1 MSWWEVFKLK
11 QINIGTTKLSD
22 KEIPEEEEDNRD
34 CCEEARI
41 KYMIEVGKYIIRGLK
56 RYVEQG
62 YGLQGPPFSKD
73 SRFTILVGRH
83 GPDWRTK
90 FDENNDGDCIQAYE
104 EEHGGTGIAQK
115 RGDFMNL
122 NREFNCDY
130 FRERLEK
137 CRCSIKVMGGM

>member
-22 KEIPEEEEDNRD
+22 KEIPEEEDNRD

-41 KYMIEVGKYIIRGLK
+41 KYMIETGKYIIRGLK
-56 RYVEQG
+56 RYNEGRSEHVAE
-62 YGLQGPPFSKD
+62 D
-73 SRFTILVGRH
+73 SRFTILVSRH

-115 RGDFMNL
+115 RL

-130 FRERLEK
+130 FREQLERGLGK
-137 CRCSIKVMGGM
+137 SGEVALKLWGECENE